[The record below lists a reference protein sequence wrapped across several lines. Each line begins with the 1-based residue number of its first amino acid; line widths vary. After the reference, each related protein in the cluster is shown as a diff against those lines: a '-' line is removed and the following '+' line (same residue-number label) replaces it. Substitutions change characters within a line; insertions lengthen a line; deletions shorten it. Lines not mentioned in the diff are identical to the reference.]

1 LTTGRTPAEA
11 VNNYRGDVQRPL
23 SCVTDGVVGVDGGY
37 YPSLHPHFLTMNG
50 GRPATLGGPSRLR
63 LRVQQNYRI
72 IESGLTGDDWQ
83 VAVVGYNYAILD
95 AELTEVLLYHWHPI
109 GNSPI
114 ATPHLH
120 LRQGAEV
127 GRAEVRNAHL
137 PTGDVSL
144 NAVLRV
150 LIEEMGVQPR
160 RPDWDSVLAE

>member
-1 LTTGRTPAEA
+1 MTTGRTPAEA
-11 VNNYRGDVQRPL
+11 VNNYRRDVQRPL

-37 YPSLHPHFLTMNG
+37 YPSPHPHFLTMSSG
-50 GRPATLGGPSRLR
+50 WPATLGGPSRLR

-72 IESGLTGDDWQ
+72 VESGLTGDGRQ
-83 VAVVGYNYAILD
+83 VAVVGYNYAVFD

-109 GNSPI
+109 GNRSI
-114 ATPHLH
+114 ATPHLY

-137 PTGDVSL
+137 PTGNVTL

-150 LIEEMGVQPR
+150 LIEEMEVQPR
-160 RPDWDSVLAE
+160 GSDWDSILAE